1 MCTDI
6 LVAENSHQGER
17 KMAAEQTTSQA
28 PELVGLFDTK
38 DSFDAAV
45 NALRGSG
52 FARTDLS
59 VLSSHESIDVAGSDG
74 RSWSDV
80 LTALVGEVKY
90 EVPLVASGAIALFGG
105 AATAP
110 AAIVIG
116 AGVGAVALREFIDEV
131 TSTPHTEDYARA
143 VDAGSVILWVRLDP
157 SMEGAEATAK
167 AILEKHGA
175 TNIHLHAAK

>member
-1 MCTDI
+1 
-6 LVAENSHQGER
+6 
-17 KMAAEQTTSQA
+17 MAAEQTTSQA

-38 DSFDAAV
+38 DKFDAAV
-45 NALRGSG
+45 RNLRDNG
-52 FARTDLS
+52 FTRTDLS

-110 AAIVIG
+110 AAIAVG
-116 AGVGAVALREFIDEV
+116 AGVSAVALREFIDEV
-131 TSTPHTEDYARA
+131 TSTPHTDDFARA
-143 VDAGSVILWVRLDP
+143 VDAGSVILWVRIDP
-157 SMEGAEATAK
+157 DHADAENK
-167 AILEKHGA
+167 ASQILKSNGA
-175 TNIHLHAAK
+175 TNIHMHHPK

>member
-1 MCTDI
+1 MSED
-6 LVAENSHQGER
+6 
-17 KMAAEQTTSQA
+17 QTTTQA

-38 DSFDAAV
+38 DSFDAAIRE
-45 NALRGSG
+45 LRDSG

-110 AAIVIG
+110 VAIAVG
-116 AGVGAVALREFIDEV
+116 AGVSAVALREFIDEV
-131 TSTPHTEDYARA
+131 TSTPHTEDFARA
-143 VDAGSVILWVRLDP
+143 VDAGSVILWVRIAPDHD
-157 SMEGAEATAK
+157 GAEAK
-167 AILEKHGA
+167 ATEILQKNGA
-175 TNIHLHAAK
+175 TNIHLHVAK

>member
-1 MCTDI
+1 
-6 LVAENSHQGER
+6 
-17 KMAAEQTTSQA
+17 MAAEQTTSQA

-38 DSFDAAV
+38 DKFDAAIR
-45 NALRGSG
+45 ALRESG

-110 AAIVIG
+110 AAIAVG

-131 TSTPHTEDYARA
+131 TSTPHTDDFARA
-143 VDAGSVILWVRLDP
+143 VDAGSVILWVRIDP
-157 SMEGAEATAK
+157 KDGGAETK
-167 AILEKHGA
+167 ARAIFEQNGA
-175 TNIHLHAAK
+175 TNIHLHTPK

>member
-1 MCTDI
+1 
-6 LVAENSHQGER
+6 
-17 KMAAEQTTSQA
+17 MAAEQTTSQA

-38 DSFDAAV
+38 DKFDAAV
-45 NALRGSG
+45 TSLRDNG
-52 FARTDLS
+52 FSRTDLS
-59 VLSSHESIDVAGSDG
+59 VLSSHESIDVAGTDG

-110 AAIVIG
+110 AAIAVG

-131 TSTPHTEDYARA
+131 TSTPHTDDFARA
-143 VDAGSVILWVRLDP
+143 VDAGSVILWVRIDP
-157 SMEGAEATAK
+157 KHAGAEAQATE
-167 AILEKHGA
+167 ILQKNGA
-175 TNIHLHAAK
+175 TNIHMHVPK

>member
-1 MCTDI
+1 MSEDHT
-6 LVAENSHQGER
+6 
-17 KMAAEQTTSQA
+17 AAQA

-45 NALRGSG
+45 RELRDSG

-59 VLSSHESIDVAGSDG
+59 VLSSHESIDVAGEDG

-105 AATAP
+105 VATAP
-110 AAIVIG
+110 VALAVG
-116 AGVGAVALREFIDEV
+116 AGVGAVALSEFIGEV
-131 TSTPHTEDYARA
+131 TSTPHTEDFARA
-143 VDAGSVILWVRLDP
+143 IDAGSVILWVRIDP
-157 SMEGAEATAK
+157 EGDAE
-167 AILEKHGA
+167 
-175 TNIHLHAAK
+175 

>member
-1 MCTDI
+1 
-6 LVAENSHQGER
+6 
-17 KMAAEQTTSQA
+17 MAAEQTTSQA

-38 DSFDAAV
+38 DKFDAAV
-45 NALRGSG
+45 RNLRDNG
-52 FARTDLS
+52 FTRTDLS

-110 AAIVIG
+110 AAIAVG

-131 TSTPHTEDYARA
+131 TSTPHTDDFARA
-143 VDAGSVILWVRLDP
+143 VDAGSVILWVRIDTDHAD
-157 SMEGAEATAK
+157 AENKATQ
-167 AILEKHGA
+167 ILKSNGA
-175 TNIHLHAAK
+175 TNIHMHHPK

>member
-1 MCTDI
+1 
-6 LVAENSHQGER
+6 
-17 KMAAEQTTSQA
+17 MAVEQTTSQA

-38 DSFDAAV
+38 DRFDAAV
-45 NALRGSG
+45 RELRDSG

-110 AAIVIG
+110 VAIAVG

-131 TSTPHTEDYARA
+131 TSTPHTDDFARA
-143 VDAGSVILWVRLDP
+143 VDAGSVILWVRISGDND
-157 SMEGAEATAK
+157 GAEIRATE
-167 AILEKHGA
+167 ILQKNGA
-175 TNIHLHAAK
+175 TNIHLHHGK